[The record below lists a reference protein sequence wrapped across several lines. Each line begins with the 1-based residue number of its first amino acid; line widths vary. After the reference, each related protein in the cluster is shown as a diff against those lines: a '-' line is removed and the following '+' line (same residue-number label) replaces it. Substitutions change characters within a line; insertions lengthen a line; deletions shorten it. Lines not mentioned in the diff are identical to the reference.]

1 MFFILVGSVKSS
13 GKIAYITGIFPYF
26 CLTSLLINTC
36 FQPGA
41 LQGIMRYL
49 SIDFSEIFTT
59 EIWTDAA
66 MQVFYSQGF
75 AYGTLLSYA
84 THNPFRFNC
93 FNAAWRLSVI
103 NGLTSFYACFLIYA
117 TLGTRAFQEYGFKTN
132 TTEFNCDTE
141 QFNGL
146 VAQGT
151 QLVFVLYP
159 IALSKIGTLSWLWA
173 LLFFGMIVLL
183 AIGTLSGMLQVVIE
197 CARDVLQ
204 TKEKNVKWLTGMI
217 ILAVSVIAF
226 PFYTK
231 AGFAWMEVFN
241 SYATLIVLQIIA
253 GLEMLAV
260 SYLYGMNRF
269 IRDVQDMLGF
279 KVPLEKFWKVMFSIA
294 SPMFIFITV
303 IVSIFNAFENNFQD
317 GLGIPY
323 SGFGWL
329 MPLSSII
336 VITTMAI
343 KNWGKFKV
351 EKQFYA
357 RRDWVL
363 QEEDLQNRI
372 VITG

>member
-1 MFFILVGSVKSS
+1 VKSS

-36 FQPGA
+36 FQEGA
-41 LQGIMRYL
+41 LQGISRYL
-49 SIDFSEIFTT
+49 TIDLSEIFTT

-117 TLGTRAFQEYGFKTN
+117 TLGTRAFQEYGFKPN
-132 TTEFNCDTE
+132 STELNCNST
-141 QFNGL
+141 QFDGL
-146 VAQGT
+146 VAEGT

-159 IALSKIGTLSWLWA
+159 MALAKIGTLSWLWA

-183 AIGTLSGMLQVVIE
+183 AIGTQSGMLQVVIE

-204 TKEKNVKWLTGMI
+204 TKEKNVKWLTAGIMLI
-217 ILAVSVIAF
+217 VSVVAL

-241 SYATLIVLQIIA
+241 SYSTLIVLQIIA

-269 IRDVQDMLGF
+269 MRDVQDMLEF
-279 KVPLEKFWKVMFSIA
+279 KIPLVKVWKVMFAIV
-294 SPMFIFITV
+294 SPVFIFVTV
-303 IVSIFNAFENNFQD
+303 VISILNAFENNFED

-323 SGFGWL
+323 SAFGWL
-329 MPLSSII
+329 MPLSSIT
-336 VITTMAI
+336 VILGIAI
-343 KNWGKFKV
+343 KNWNRYRV
-351 EKQFYA
+351 EQQFYA

-372 VITG
+372 SITTYKN